1 MIVICFFALVYG
13 LYIKTTK
20 KQSNLE
26 TNLIDYNLNLE
37 KGHKIT
43 DIDLIDNNRILFTI
57 KNNDKVYA
65 LIYDINI
72 KSVTKIDTEKMNKD
86 KNNFEN
92 NLKKLESIVDKLENG
107 EVDLEESVKLYEEGM
122 NLKKACEE
130 KLKNIESQI
139 KKIKQ
144 ENNKISKEDFKL
156 NFQN

>member
-1 MIVICFFALVYG
+1 MSQKILKFIVIFLGILIVICFLALVYG

-65 LIYDINI
+65 LIYDIQTSNI
-72 KSVTKIDTEKMNKD
+72 TKIDTANE
-86 KNNFEN
+86 
-92 NLKKLESIVDKLENG
+92 
-107 EVDLEESVKLYEEGM
+107 
-122 NLKKACEE
+122 
-130 KLKNIESQI
+130 
-139 KKIKQ
+139 
-144 ENNKISKEDFKL
+144 
-156 NFQN
+156 